1 MNEVIREK
9 ERKKQKDWTNEWTK
23 EAGRR
28 AKIQENKKQAR
39 QVRKGTKLY
48 SLIKKGRQENK
59 IEKKEIIR
67 RKELMNTSTEQ
78 KNKQLLRQAHQ
89 VYQHNKIYKQILKI
103 VFWVT
108 YWLNPNVSVCVSD
121 CSSLYLSFFNSGVCV
136 CRIREVK

>member
-1 MNEVIREK
+1 MNEQKKKRS
-9 ERKKQKDWTNEWTK
+9 RKGKKTE
-23 EAGRR
+23 
-28 AKIQENKKQAR
+28 ENKKQAR

-67 RKELMNTSTEQ
+67 RKELTNTSTEQ

-103 VFWVT
+103 VF
-108 YWLNPNVSVCVSD
+108 
-121 CSSLYLSFFNSGVCV
+121 
-136 CRIREVK
+136 